1 MTVHKKILIVSY
13 ASLGHINPSLT
24 LATRLRKMGVD
35 VTISTGL
42 SVLRHIIDKETTT
55 HGLTFAPFSD
65 AHDNSKPP
73 ATTLQQFMS
82 DFATNGACAV
92 AEIISSAAA
101 ADHPF
106 DHLVYT
112 TGIPWAATVASAY
125 NVKCSLLWCQPVTVL
140 NIYYYYFNGYE
151 DLMSNKSI
159 RISLPG
165 LPPLTIDDLPS
176 FLLSSRPK
184 EHDFLVQDLKDQID
198 ALKTAPRILVSSFNE
213 LEIESIKAI
222 DQLEFFP
229 IGPLVQS
236 ERKGK
241 DECIEWLNTKPKS
254 SVVYVSFG
262 SVATLSM
269 DQVEE
274 IAIGLLETDR
284 PFLWVVRDSEQVGR
298 LSKTEQLQKQGMIV
312 NWCFQVAVLNNRSIG
327 CFVTHCGWNSTVE
340 ALAAGVPLVVFPQ
353 WSDQPTN
360 AKMVEDVW
368 KTGVRVKRRER
379 DEVVEGREIYRC
391 VEMVMARDD
400 SGEIRRN
407 AHKWQDLATEALN
420 NGGSST
426 INLQAF
432 LDDA

>member
-1 MTVHKKILIVSY
+1 
-13 ASLGHINPSLT
+13 
-24 LATRLRKMGVD
+24 
-35 VTISTGL
+35 
-42 SVLRHIIDKETTT
+42 
-55 HGLTFAPFSD
+55 
-65 AHDNSKPP
+65 
-73 ATTLQQFMS
+73 MS

-101 ADHPF
+101 SDHPF

-112 TGIPWAATVASAY
+112 TGIPWAATVANAY
-125 NVKCSLLWCQPVTVL
+125 NVKCSLLWCQPATVL
-140 NIYYYYFNGYE
+140 NIYYYYFNGYAN
-151 DLMSNKSI
+151 LISNNMNASTFSV
-159 RISLPG
+159 SLPG

-184 EHDFLVQDLKDQID
+184 EHDFLLQDLKDQID

-213 LEIESIKAI
+213 LELESIKAM

-229 IGPLVQS
+229 IGPLVTVQS

-241 DECIEWLNTKPKS
+241 DECIEWLNTKPKA

-274 IAIGLLETDR
+274 IAIGLIETGR
-284 PFLWVVRDSEQVGR
+284 PFLWVIRDSEQVGR
-298 LSKTEQLQKQGMIV
+298 LSKTELQKQGMIV
-312 NWCFQVAVLNNRSIG
+312 NWCCQVVVLNHRSIG

-340 ALAAGVPLVVFPQ
+340 ALAAGVPSVVFPQ

-360 AKMVEDVW
+360 AKMVEYVW
-368 KTGVRVKRRER
+368 KTGVRVKRRGR
-379 DEVVEGREIYRC
+379 DGVVEGREIDRC
-391 VEMVMARDD
+391 VEMVMAGDD
-400 SGEIRRN
+400 SGEMRRN
-407 AHKWQDLATEALN
+407 AHKWRVLATEALN